1 MTATIRIRK
10 NKRRPVAEIN
20 VVPYI
25 DVMLVLLVIFM
36 ITAPLITAGV
46 KVDLPE
52 VSAEPM
58 SANEEPPLIASID
71 SSGNYYLSIGE
82 SSDQALE
89 AHQLIELVAAHLKLK
104 PSVQVMI
111 NGDRSVA
118 YDKVVQLMVL
128 LQAEVGIESVGLM
141 TDPMSDE

>member
-1 MTATIRIRK
+1 MNYMPISRK
-10 NKRRPVAEIN
+10 NRRKPVAEIN

-52 VSAEPM
+52 ASAEPI

-71 SSGNYYLSIGE
+71 SSGNYYLSVGQ

-89 AHQLIELVAAHLKLK
+89 SHELVELVIAHRQLS
-104 PSVQVMI
+104 PEANVMI
-111 NGDRSVA
+111 NGDRNVS

-128 LQAEVGIESVGLM
+128 LQTEAGIESIGLM
-141 TDPMSDE
+141 TEPEG

>member
-1 MTATIRIRK
+1 MSHSPIIRK
-10 NKRRPVAEIN
+10 NKRRPIAEIN

-52 VSAEPM
+52 ASAEPLP
-58 SANEEPPLIASID
+58 SDQEPPLIASID
-71 SSGNYYLSIGE
+71 ASGNYYLSVGE
-82 SSDQALE
+82 SADQALE
-89 AHQLIELVAAHLKLK
+89 PHELVELVLAHRKLS
-104 PSVQVMI
+104 PNAQVMI
-111 NGDRSVA
+111 NGDRQVP
-118 YDKVVQLMVL
+118 YDRVVQLMVL

-141 TDPMSDE
+141 TEPGE

>member
-1 MTATIRIRK
+1 M
-10 NKRRPVAEIN
+10 AEIN

-52 VSAEPM
+52 VSAEPI
-58 SANEEPPLIASID
+58 SAEAEPPLIATID
-71 SSGNYYLSIGE
+71 ASGNYYLSIGE

-89 AHQLIELVAAHLKLK
+89 AHQLVELVAAHRQINPK
-104 PSVQVMI
+104 VQVMI
-111 NGDRSVA
+111 NGDRNVP
-118 YDKVVQLMVL
+118 YDKVVRLMVL
-128 LQAEVGIESVGLM
+128 LQGQAGIESVGLM
-141 TDPMSDE
+141 TDPES

>member
-1 MTATIRIRK
+1 MNQASIIHK
-10 NKRRPVAEIN
+10 NKRRPIAEIN

-52 VSAEPM
+52 ASAEPL
-58 SANEEPPLIASID
+58 SGDVEPPLIASID
-71 SSGNYYLSIGE
+71 ASGNYYLSIGA

-89 AHQLIELVAAHLKLK
+89 PHQLVELVVAHRKLNPK
-104 PSVQVMI
+104 TQVLI
-111 NGDRSVA
+111 NGDKAVA
-118 YDKVVQLMVL
+118 YDKVVKLMAL
-128 LQAEVGIESVGLM
+128 LQQEVGLDSIGLM
-141 TDPMSDE
+141 TDPSN

>member
-1 MTATIRIRK
+1 MSHVPISRQ
-10 NKRRPVAEIN
+10 NKRKPVAEIN

-52 VSAEPM
+52 ASAEPI

-71 SSGNYYLSIGE
+71 ASGNYYLSVGE

-89 AHQLIELVAAHLKLK
+89 AHELVELVAAHRKIN
-104 PSVQVMI
+104 PRAQIMI
-111 NGDRSVA
+111 NGDRNVA

-128 LQAEVGIESVGLM
+128 LQTEVGIESIGLM
-141 TDPMSDE
+141 TDPNS

>member
-1 MTATIRIRK
+1 MNNISLARK
-10 NKRRPVAEIN
+10 NRRRPVAEIN

-52 VSAEPM
+52 VSAEPI

-71 SSGNYYLSIGE
+71 ASGNYYLSVGD

-89 AHQLIELVAAHLKLK
+89 PHELIALVQAHRERNPTA
-104 PSVQVMI
+104 QVMI
-111 NGDRSVA
+111 NGDRNVA
-118 YDKVVQLMVL
+118 YDKVVRLMVL
-128 LQAEVGIESVGLM
+128 LQSEVGVDSVGLM
-141 TDPMSDE
+141 TDPER

>member
-1 MTATIRIRK
+1 MSHSPIIRK
-10 NKRRPVAEIN
+10 NKRRPMAEIN

-36 ITAPLITAGV
+36 ISAPLITAGIN
-46 KVDLPE
+46 VDLPE

-71 SSGNYYLSIGE
+71 ASGNYYLSVGD

-89 AHQLIELVAAHLKLK
+89 PHELVELVLAHRKLN
-104 PSVQVMI
+104 PNVQVLI
-111 NGDRSVA
+111 NGDRNVA

-128 LQAEVGIESVGLM
+128 LQGEVGIDSVGLM
-141 TDPMSDE
+141 TDPES